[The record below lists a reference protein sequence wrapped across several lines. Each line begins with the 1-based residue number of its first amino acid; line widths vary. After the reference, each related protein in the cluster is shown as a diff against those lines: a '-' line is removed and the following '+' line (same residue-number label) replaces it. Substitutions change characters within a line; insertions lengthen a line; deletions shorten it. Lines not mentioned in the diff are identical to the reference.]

1 LPQLD
6 AAYRL
11 NSDLNKRLREV
22 QQELMAVKGDNLRL
36 NGQNIQQDIQL
47 AHLRELLSLERTR
60 NEQLESR
67 ALGASQAQMEVSSTT
82 SRDQRHLL
90 MASRRFGRLS
100 ASS

>member
-1 LPQLD
+1 MNGSLSLTRL
-6 AAYRL
+6 YRL

-47 AHLRELLSLERTR
+47 AHLRELLNLERTR

-67 ALGASQAQMEVSSTT
+67 ALGASQSQIEVSSAT
-82 SRDQRHLL
+82 S
-90 MASRRFGRLS
+90 S
-100 ASS
+100 